1 MKLDNINGFKRI
13 NDYINDKIHR
23 FEKEQK
29 NCESLFRYM
38 FSERDNVMSERT
50 EGYSIVKTTYGQCYN
65 EILSLIP
72 RFKCALSSVPKNG
85 IVGLDMANSLDWII
99 AFWCILASG
108 YRPLL
113 VNSRLGKSAIEKVL
127 VTYNITAVISD
138 GQSYSVNTLFYEDI
152 CTSKSAQTDES
163 VFADEVLFMSSGT
176 SDNVKLCV
184 FTGENLFYQVRD
196 SANIIKACPKMKE
209 HYEGQLK
216 HLVLLPLYHVFG
228 FIAIYVWFGFFSR
241 TFVFPENHT
250 PSTVL
255 TTVRKHKVTHIF
267 AVPLV
272 WDTVHRNAL
281 AKIKAH
287 GQKTY
292 EKFCKGVKLASTP
305 LGRTLTKNAFSQVR
319 DNLFGDSIRF
329 MISGG
334 SHIKS
339 ETLEFFNA
347 IGYHIANGFG
357 MTEIGITSVETSD
370 KAKVLNGASIGSPFA
385 YTQYSV
391 ADDGELLVKGK
402 TRASAIM
409 KEGRIFP
416 SDYEQWFHTND
427 LVKVVDGR
435 YYIVGRKDDLIACE
449 NGENLNP
456 TLRES
461 ELNITGADGV
471 CIFSCDGAP
480 TLLISAPRCYTSENL
495 TAIFNSTNDELT
507 RLNLNGTIKK
517 IVVTSDSLLTHD
529 EFKISRKR
537 IADRYEA
544 NKYNILTLDANSN
557 EMLGTW
563 SQLEG
568 DVRAC
573 FAQALNIDE
582 NEIKL
587 NDNFFTDLGG
597 NSLSYFTLCDLI
609 KEKMDVALP
618 MTDGKSYAT
627 VSDVCAYIKN
637 L

>member
-50 EGYSIVKTTYGQCYN
+50 EGYSIVKTTYGQCYD

-127 VTYNITAVISD
+127 TTYGVTAIISD
-138 GQSYSVNTLFYEDI
+138 GQSYSVNTLFYDDI
-152 CTSKSAQTDES
+152 CASESTQTDES

-305 LGRTLTKNAFSQVR
+305 FGRSLTKNAFSQVR
-319 DNLFGDSIRF
+319 DNLFGDSVRF

-402 TRASAIM
+402 TRASAI
-409 KEGRIFP
+409 
-416 SDYEQWFHTND
+416 
-427 LVKVVDGR
+427 
-435 YYIVGRKDDLIACE
+435 
-449 NGENLNP
+449 
-456 TLRES
+456 
-461 ELNITGADGV
+461 
-471 CIFSCDGAP
+471 
-480 TLLISAPRCYTSENL
+480 
-495 TAIFNSTNDELT
+495 
-507 RLNLNGTIKK
+507 
-517 IVVTSDSLLTHD
+517 
-529 EFKISRKR
+529 
-537 IADRYEA
+537 
-544 NKYNILTLDANSN
+544 
-557 EMLGTW
+557 
-563 SQLEG
+563 
-568 DVRAC
+568 
-573 FAQALNIDE
+573 
-582 NEIKL
+582 
-587 NDNFFTDLGG
+587 
-597 NSLSYFTLCDLI
+597 
-609 KEKMDVALP
+609 
-618 MTDGKSYAT
+618 
-627 VSDVCAYIKN
+627 
-637 L
+637 